1 MDLATIKKA
10 IVAAVGAGIAA
21 GVSVLAKSGWQLTQ
35 DTVSQALGAFAV
47 AAAAVGWATWKAR
60 NKPTVK

>member
-10 IVAAVGAGIAA
+10 LVAGIGAGLAAAVG
-21 GVSVLAKSGWQLTQ
+21 VLAKAGKLDQ
-35 DTVSQALGAFAV
+35 DTIGQALGAFAV

-60 NKPTVK
+60 NKPAA